1 MTEPGLRER
10 KKLRTHQAISDA
22 AIHLFL
28 RDGFD
33 QVSVAQIA
41 DAAEVSKRTLFKYFP
56 TKEDLVVH
64 RFADH
69 VEEYAEVVTARSAD
83 QSPLAALRAWHLAGL
98 DDQEPT
104 TGLCDH
110 PDVLSLYRL
119 VLDTPSV
126 TSRLRDYTLHGVDAL
141 SDALRA
147 ANPAEDVVT
156 ARLAATQ
163 VVAVLQMLAEANWY
177 AMFTG
182 TSVAERYPEAT
193 NAAERAFELLG
204 GGLATRYG

>member
-28 RDGFD
+28 RYGFD

-56 TKEDLVVH
+56 SKEDLVVH

-69 VEEYAEVVTARSAD
+69 VEQYADIVTVRSAG

-98 DDQEPT
+98 VEREPT
-104 TGLCDH
+104 TGLNGN
-110 PDVLSLYRL
+110 PDVLALYRL
-119 VLDTPSV
+119 ILDTPSL
-126 TSRLRDYTLHGVDAL
+126 TSRLRDHTQRGVDAL
-141 SDALRA
+141 TDALRA
-147 ANPAEDVVT
+147 ANPAEDEVI
-156 ARLAATQ
+156 AQLAATQ
-163 VVAVLQMLAEANWY
+163 LVAVLQTLAEANWH
-177 AMFTG
+177 AVLTG
-182 TSVAERYPEAT
+182 TSVEARHPEAKR
-193 NAAERAFELLG
+193 AAERAFELLA
-204 GGLATRYG
+204 GGLSTHYG